1 MKLLDFAWGMV
12 TTVGQKD
19 HHGLRMLLDEDFAY
33 PSLSADSAGYAL
45 KVPLP
50 KAVKGGFRLL
60 HGMYFDQDEN
70 SWTSLWRLFK
80 ASLFHLSLHAAYSD
94 FREYAPWARGK
105 DTPTA
110 IFAVSLVEDYKCAL
124 KGARSWPGIM
134 GDLAYANYV
143 SSLRLPDPDRIVNLP
158 LRFAAKLLLS
168 LWGVGRPDSEENDAE
183 AREVAALVRKG
194 VGDAVR
200 SGRKEMLVEAA
211 ERGYAAVSSRGLLRE
226 VPFLPYTESHGDCE
240 LFDST
245 VVGHESGEDLLRSA
259 SVALQA
265 EPTAAHDRASA
276 EEAKEFQEAVKG
288 SEQKISTLRQH
299 YEDVISVTRLDSVEI
314 PKGDYSAYLRVRSS
328 LAGPIRTIRDQLR
341 LIANELDETA
351 GHESGQVDTQTAL
364 QVLASGQMRSDVF
377 LREEAIRKN
386 EAWAILVDSSKSTA
400 GHALE
405 VRGITACLAEVAQQ
419 LIPARGQWGAFGF
432 NSSFQIIKDFNEEYS
447 SECKARIGGMAQ
459 RSATLL
465 PDALLTCSEALGAM
479 PVETRILVVASDGH
493 PSGYGG
499 IEENLVSA
507 IKRISKSGVL
517 LMGVGIDSD
526 AVKDYF
532 AVNCVLS
539 SPYEMMKT
547 FVRAYLELSSMF

>member
-1 MKLLDFAWGMV
+1 
-12 TTVGQKD
+12 
-19 HHGLRMLLDEDFAY
+19 MLLDEDFAY
-33 PSLSADSAGYAL
+33 PSLSADSEGYVL

-50 KAVKGGFRLL
+50 KTVKGGFRLL

-80 ASLFHLSLHAAYSD
+80 ASLFHLSLHAAHSE
-94 FREYAPWARGK
+94 FKEYAPWARGK

-110 IFAVSLVEDYKCAL
+110 VFAVSLVEDYKSVL

-143 SSLRLPDPDRIVNLP
+143 SSLRLPDPDRIVSPP

-168 LWGVGRPDSEENDAE
+168 LWGVCRPDSEGEDAE
-183 AREVAALVRKG
+183 AREIAALIRKR
-194 VGDAVR
+194 VGEAVQ
-200 SGRKEMLVEAA
+200 SGRKDLLVEAA
-211 ERGYAAVSSRGLLRE
+211 ERGYAGVSSRGLLRE
-226 VPFLPYTESHGDCE
+226 VPFLPYTDSHGECE

-245 VVGHESGEDLLRSA
+245 IVGHERGDELLRSA
-259 SVALQA
+259 CVALQA
-265 EPTAAHDRASA
+265 EPTAAYEKGSA
-276 EEAKEFQEAVKG
+276 EEAKEFHEIVKD
-288 SEQKISTLRQH
+288 SEQKTSLLRQH
-299 YEDVISVTRLDSVEI
+299 YEEVISTTRLDSVEI
-314 PKGDYSAYLRVRSS
+314 PKGDYGAFLRVRSS
-328 LAGPIRTIRDQLR
+328 LAGPVRTIRDQLR
-341 LIANELDETA
+341 LISNELDETA

-377 LREEAIRKN
+377 LREEAVRKN

-400 GHALE
+400 GLALE

-419 LIPARGQWGAFGF
+419 LIPVRGQWGVFGF
-432 NSSFQIIKDFNEEYS
+432 NSSFQIIKDFSEAYS
-447 SECKARIGGMAQ
+447 AECRARIGGMTQ
-459 RSATLL
+459 RSATFL

-499 IEENLVSA
+499 IEEKLVKT

-517 LMGVGIDSD
+517 LMGVGVDSS
-526 AVKDYF
+526 AIEDYF
-532 AVNCVLS
+532 MVNCVLS
-539 SPYEMMKT
+539 SPYEMMKS
-547 FVRAYLELSSMF
+547 FVRAYLELSSLF